1 MFYFHPYLGKM
12 NPFRRIFFRWAE
24 TIKVGAPLPP
34 PPVLTYVDGPTVGHF
49 EPMPATSGEIQQK
62 TSIGVLGW
70 VVKGDPSC
78 FQWFPKT
85 LEGKLYPTRE
95 DFQVGEYS

>member
-1 MFYFHPYLGKM
+1 M

-49 EPMPATSGEIQQK
+49 EPVPDSTEDLDRSF
-62 TSIGVLGW
+62 GVG
-70 VVKGDPSC
+70 C
-78 FQWFPKT
+78 
-85 LEGKLYPTRE
+85 
-95 DFQVGEYS
+95 

>member
-1 MFYFHPYLGKM
+1 M

-49 EPMPATSGEIQQK
+49 DPVPAISGEIQQK